1 MVTFPIPP
9 MRSMVPRFSTACS
22 RLMSTVSD
30 ECVAPP
36 RRSAQLKLFLAPNG
50 RAVWLQIF
58 MPSGIVSVLH
68 LYLILVAILRWNVV
82 WSLSVCLFVVNKMP
96 PFLYMRPSDDGKSP
110 RGVPERLV
118 DCSPCMRKHP
128 ALASRH
134 RQCLTADANDA
145 VADSKRDDRCGWIP
159 KDARLDRISATHIR
173 ST

>member
-50 RAVWLQIF
+50 REVWLQIF
-58 MPSGIVSVLH
+58 MPTGIVSVLH
-68 LYLILVAILRWNVV
+68 LYLILDGDVEVECRV
-82 WSLSVCLFVVNKMP
+82 SVCLSVVNKMP
-96 PFLYMRPSDDGKSP
+96 AFLYMRPSGDGKSP
-110 RGVPERLV
+110 RGVPERLA

-145 VADSKRDDRCGWIP
+145 VADSKRDHRCGWIP
-159 KDARLDRISATHIR
+159 KDAKLDRISATHIR

>member
-50 RAVWLQIF
+50 REVWLQIF

-68 LYLILVAILRWNVV
+68 LYLILVAMSKCRVE
-82 WSLSVCLFVVNKMP
+82 SVCLSV
-96 PFLYMRPSDDGKSP
+96 R
-110 RGVPERLV
+110 
-118 DCSPCMRKHP
+118 
-128 ALASRH
+128 
-134 RQCLTADANDA
+134 RQQDAT
-145 VADSKRDDRCGWIP
+145 IP
-159 KDARLDRISATHIR
+159 LHAAF
-173 ST
+173 